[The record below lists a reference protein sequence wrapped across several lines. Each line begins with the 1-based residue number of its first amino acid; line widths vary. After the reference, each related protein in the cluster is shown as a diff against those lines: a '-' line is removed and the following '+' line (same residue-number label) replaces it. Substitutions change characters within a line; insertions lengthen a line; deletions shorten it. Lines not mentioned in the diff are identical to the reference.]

1 MEKMKMQ
8 TPDGVEMNLDRI
20 EQLFPGCIT
29 ETRDDKGNVKRAVDF
44 DLLRQEL
51 SADAVEG
58 PVERYQLNWP
68 GKRQA
73 VAAANVPINKT
84 LRPCEKESVNF
95 DTTGN
100 LYIEGDNLDALKL
113 LQETYL
119 GKVKMIY
126 IDPPYNTGNDFIYKD
141 NFAADKEEYAQES
154 GQRDGEG
161 GRLVAN
167 PESNGRYH
175 SDWLSMMLPRLRLA
189 KNLLREDGVI
199 FISIDDNEV
208 SNLRKLC
215 DEIFGAENFI
225 SQVPRIAKRTS
236 DKGTHFRPT
245 KDYVLVYAKEIL
257 LLPEFGIQ
265 KERDEAEYKFADDD
279 GRKYKKSG
287 ASLYQPSLDP
297 MRGCANQRYFIEAPD
312 GSLVIPPGNVF
323 PKNKKDGEKVKPE
336 SGDDN
341 VWRWS
346 AGTYLKQKH
355 LLIFTEGSA
364 RNPLVD
370 ENGNQSKWNIYP
382 KVYFDEDV
390 EAMLHP
396 EDVIYDY
403 PNSQGTKELNALQIP
418 FSFSKPS
425 RLVSFLLSLIKGESS
440 LVLDFFSGSATTAHA
455 VMQLNAEDG
464 GARKFIMVQ
473 LPEPCDEK
481 SEAFKAGYKTIA
493 EIGKERI
500 RRAGQ
505 KIKEEN
511 ATNAPNLDFGFRVL
525 KVDSSNMK
533 DVWYTPDQIKQ
544 HEVELFTAHIKEDR
558 TAEDLLFQIMLDW
571 GSPTLDAKIRKEK
584 VGGKT
589 VFIVNEN
596 DILACFEQGITEEL
610 VKQMAAFKPLRAVF
624 RDDAF
629 DDSLKINVEQI
640 FKVLSPGTEVKS
652 I

>member
-1 MEKMKMQ
+1 MKMQ

-20 EQLFPGCIT
+20 AQLFPGCIT
-29 ETRDDKGNVKRAVDF
+29 ETRDEKGAIKRAVDF

-51 SADAVEG
+51 SSDVVEG

-73 VAAANVPINKT
+73 VAAANAPINKT

-126 IDPPYNTGNDFIYKD
+126 IDPPYNTGNDFVYNDSFSANKD
-141 NFAADKEEYAQES
+141 EYDLLS
-154 GQRDGEG
+154 GQKSEEG

-167 PESNGRYH
+167 TESNGRFH
-175 SDWLSMMLPRLRLA
+175 SDWLSMIYPRIKLA
-189 KNLLREDGVI
+189 RNLLSDDGLI

-208 SNLRKLC
+208 HNLRKTC
-215 DEIFGAENFI
+215 DEVFGAENFI
-225 SQVPRIAKRTS
+225 AENVWKKSYGGGAKS
-236 DKGTHFRPT
+236 KHIV
-245 KDYVLVYAKEIL
+245 VLHEYILMYAKNKEL
-257 LLPEFGIQ
+257 LDVLELPPDD
-265 KERDEAEYKFADDD
+265 KVLKYYKFSDDKIEKRGPYRKQPLATNSMDDRPNLKFSINWD
-279 GRKYKKSG
+279 GHEIWPEKQWQWSKVRVE
-287 ASLYQPSLDP
+287 
-297 MRGCANQRYFIEAPD
+297 EALEKD
-312 GSLVIPPGNVF
+312 ELVF
-323 PKNKKDGEKVKPE
+323 TKKDGGWTIDYKQ
-336 SGDDN
+336 
-341 VWRWS
+341 
-346 AGTYLKQKH
+346 YLKNEDGVVRGAKLYSLQ
-355 LLIFTEGSA
+355 EG
-364 RNPLVD
+364 PYTQVGTGEIKDLFG
-370 ENGNQSKWNIYP
+370 NG
-382 KVYFDEDV
+382 KV
-390 EAMLHP
+390 
-396 EDVIYDY
+396 
-403 PNSQGTKELNALQIP
+403 
-418 FSFSKPS
+418 FSFPKPS
-425 RLVSFLLSLIKGESS
+425 ALIKHFVSLISTEDIIM
-440 LVLDFFSGSATTAHA
+440 DFFSGSAVTADA
-455 VMQLNAEDG
+455 VIQLNALDG
-464 GARKFIMVQ
+464 GSRKFIMVQ
-473 LPEPCDEK
+473 LPEACDEK
-481 SEAFKAGYKTIA
+481 SEAFKAGYKNIC

-500 RRAGQ
+500 RRAGT
-505 KIKEEN
+505 KILEELEAKRQAEAKEPDLLSA
-511 ATNAPNLDFGFRVL
+511 ATPDPRHAPPDVGFRVL

-533 DVWYTPDQIKQ
+533 DVWYTPDQLKQ
-544 HEVELFTAHIKEDR
+544 HELELFTAHIKEDR

-589 VFIVNEN
+589 VFIVNDN